1 MRLGYHFAHAKV
13 TAFPTMKTTFTL
25 LCALTMWGAMSIQ
38 PAFAEDAAPETT
50 ETEPLPAV
58 PAALKDKTFVNNA
71 KLNTKA
77 KVYFIYK
84 SRSTCGICVA
94 ECPAIVAT
102 YKQMQKTQEAE
113 IVMLNGDEDAKT
125 AAKWARKAKM
135 KFPVVAPGEGKGVPF
150 PYSGPNTL
158 PFMVAVDAEGK
169 KLGQANAQDVAK
181 FVADWQKYLPDQG
194 KKKKGKK

>member
-1 MRLGYHFAHAKV
+1 
-13 TAFPTMKTTFTL
+13 MKTAFTL
-25 LCALTMWGAMSIQ
+25 LCALTVWGAMSIQ
-38 PAFAEDAAPETT
+38 PSLAEDAAPETAA

-58 PAALKDKTFVNNA
+58 PASLKDKTFVNNA

-102 YKQMQKTQEAE
+102 HKQMQKTKEAE
-113 IVMLNGDEDAKT
+113 IVMLNGDVDAKA

-135 KFPVVAPGEGKGVPF
+135 KFPVVAPGDGAGVPF
-150 PYSGPNTL
+150 PYSGANTL

-169 KLGQANAQDVAK
+169 KLGQANGEDVAK
-181 FVADWQKYLPDQG
+181 FVADWQKYLPD
-194 KKKKGKK
+194 KDKKKGKK